1 MDVERFVA
9 GIQRQLETSAALGD
23 ERTQQIA
30 AALASSITAAAR
42 LAILDAIS
50 ATAAEVSA
58 ALLEAG
64 PGPTVTVRLDGSEVH
79 LDLTGAPPAAAE
91 EPRLDDGEATARISL
106 RLSDGLKAE
115 IDKAAAQEGLSVNSW
130 LIRAANAALSTS
142 GQNAASAPG
151 WPGWSVGARHGA
163 QRVTGWVTG

>member
-1 MDVERFVA
+1 MDVERFIT
-9 GIQRQLETSAALGD
+9 GIQRQLETTAALGD
-23 ERTQQIA
+23 ERTQQVA

-42 LAILDAIS
+42 LAILEAIS

-64 PGPTVTVRLDGSEVH
+64 PGPTVTLRLDGSEVH
-79 LDLTGAPPAAAE
+79 LDLTGAPPAAGD

-106 RLSDGLKAE
+106 RLSDALKAE
-115 IDKAAAQEGLSVNSW
+115 IEKAATREGVSVNSW
-130 LIRAANAALSTS
+130 LVRAATAALSPSS
-142 GQNAASAPG
+142 GSWASSPG
-151 WPGWSVGARHGA
+151 WPGWSGRHGA